1 MAGKERNEEKGGF
14 RYGGGHSFSS
24 RFLEEKK
31 RIERESCRRRELGLE
46 RGLEKEQIFGNQRG
60 RTKWRSLEGNN
71 KGMISTSF
79 PFFCFHTVLLCF
91 LCILGF
97 YFDA

>member
-31 RIERESCRRRELGLE
+31 KDRERELQEERVGLRKGIRERANLWELE
-46 RGLEKEQIFGNQRG
+46 RK
-60 RTKWRSLEGNN
+60 N
-71 KGMISTSF
+71 KMEES
-79 PFFCFHTVLLCF
+79 
-91 LCILGF
+91 
-97 YFDA
+97 